1 MTEELTGFMC
11 MTDFECELY
20 WASGGTPI
28 YPSIE
33 DIRQC
38 RKCVDSCCTGC
49 GIVEVRVELV
59 RVVQEANDKWD
70 EE

>member
-33 DIRQC
+33 DICQY
-38 RKCVDSCCTGC
+38 RKCVGSC

-59 RVVQEANDKWD
+59 RVVQEANNKWD